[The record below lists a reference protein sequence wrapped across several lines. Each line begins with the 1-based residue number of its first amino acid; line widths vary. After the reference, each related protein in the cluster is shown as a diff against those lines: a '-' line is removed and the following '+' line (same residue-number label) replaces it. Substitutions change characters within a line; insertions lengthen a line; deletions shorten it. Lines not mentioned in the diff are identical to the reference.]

1 MRARS
6 ASSGLGRTG
15 SERARQTGVTI
26 AAITGAEVAGRRL
39 VVRADLN
46 VPMAGGR
53 VSDATRLTRFA
64 QGMRPLL
71 ARGAALVVLSH
82 LGRPTGRDESA
93 SLAAIA
99 GDLAAALGRA
109 VGFATLDEAGK
120 AAARLRP
127 GEVLLVENIR
137 FEEGEARNDPALAAR
152 LAALGDFYVNDAFSC
167 AHRAHASTA
176 AIAGLLPAFAGPLMM
191 EELAALAAALEAPA
205 HPSVAIVGGAKV
217 SSKIGVLKHL
227 VTRLDHVIV
236 GGGMANTFLFAG
248 GMPMGRS
255 LHEPGQ
261 TGTVQEILAI
271 AEAHGCR
278 VHLPLDLVVAREF
291 RPHAPAEIV
300 PADACPADAMILDAG
315 PKAFATFARILDTAR
330 TILWNGPLGAF
341 EIEPFDRATLA
352 LARLAAGLTDAGQTV
367 TVAGGGD
374 TVAALNAAGV
384 AESFTYVS
392 TAGGAFLE
400 WLEGRP
406 LPGVQALLRADAAS

>member
-6 ASSGLGRTG
+6 ISSGIGRAG

-82 LGRPTGRDESA
+82 LGRPTGRDERA

-120 AAARLRP
+120 AAARRGAAGGEHPLRGRRGAQRP
-127 GEVLLVENIR
+127 GAC
-137 FEEGEARNDPALAAR
+137 GASCGARGFLCQRR
-152 LAALGDFYVNDAFSC
+152 LSC
-167 AHRAHASTA
+167 SHRAHASTA

-205 HPSVAIVGGAKV
+205 RPSVAIVGGAKV

-236 GGGMANTFLFAG
+236 GGGMANTFLFAR

-261 TGTVQEILAI
+261 TSTVQEILAI

-374 TVAALNAAGV
+374 TVAALNAAGA